1 MPAASLDIVKSDSCC
16 CLDAEDDDGG
26 GRIGDSP
33 RCDAGE
39 RDRSCAK

>member
-1 MPAASLDIVKSDSCC
+1 VPAASLDIVKSDSCC

-39 RDRSCAK
+39 